1 VGPNILDPMAGI
13 KSQDTYVC
21 IVLVSSALVKPQ
33 MNKGVGHFFMK
44 LRQTTLKLG
53 FLRYP
58 SFEFLCTLASWH
70 GMAYW
75 DYDLLQLLY
84 TCKKSFTHT
93 YNHISS
99 LCRYFLILM
108 KKKCV
113 CAYHDI
119 YAFEKSCTNMNY
131 LI

>member
-1 VGPNILDPMAGI
+1 MPYSKTYTTTRKAYVHSYIILLLLKLFAIQYMDVGPNILDPMAGI
-13 KSQDTYVC
+13 KSQD

-84 TCKKSFTHT
+84 TS
-93 YNHISS
+93 
-99 LCRYFLILM
+99 
-108 KKKCV
+108 KKKV
-113 CAYHDI
+113 SHI
-119 YAFEKSCTNMNY
+119 NTIISHH
-131 LI
+131 